1 MTDAIVVGKKVTAGM
16 LRRLAKSAQDA
27 ERERKMLV
35 LADRFEDE
43 EQQTE
48 LAEEPKRD

>member
-16 LRRLAKSAQDA
+16 LRHLAKSAQDA
-27 ERERKMLV
+27 ERQRKLLI

-43 EQQTE
+43 ERQTE
-48 LAEEPKRD
+48 LAEDPNHH